1 MENFDLKKYLAENR
15 LLKEAEGSSI
25 LDKKYN
31 SQKELDMGE
40 DAIAKILDGIIAKFD
55 PKTNTPIT
63 GQEAVRIVDHFI
75 LKNYNKYLESEDFK
89 DGWDIIRDAAQEGG
103 LDPYHYYPSPEQ
115 VNKGFTTNTFWK
127 EHNPDKTYEEFW
139 NMLKKVGDDAKEAVS
154 KFLINNGKE
163 GVGKYSFK

>member
-1 MENFDLKKYLAENR
+1 MFDLKKYLVEGK
-15 LLKEAEGSSI
+15 LLNEVDGSSI

-40 DAIAKILDGIIAKFD
+40 DAIAKILDDIIAKID

-75 LKNYNKYLESEDFK
+75 LRNYDKHLESEEPV
-89 DGWDIIRDAAQEGG
+89 DGWDIIRHAAQGMG
-103 LDPYHYYPSPEQ
+103 LNPYHYYPSPEQ
-115 VNKGFTTNTFWK
+115 VNKGLTTNTFWK